1 MHKCEETEL
10 MNLCMIYDGKGNV
23 LMQDRQKKTWSG
35 VTFPGGHVEPG
46 EALVPSV
53 IREIREETGLEIRN
67 VRLCG
72 VKEWFDGEK
81 RSIVF
86 FYKTCD
92 FSGELHSS
100 EEGKVFWVPM
110 EKISEYRLAK
120 DFEKNLEMFLSE
132 EISELFYEPGEDW
145 LQVEAK
151 RS

>member
-1 MHKCEETEL
+1 
-10 MNLCMIYDGKGNV
+10 
-23 LMQDRQKKTWSG
+23 
-35 VTFPGGHVEPG
+35 
-46 EALVPSV
+46 
-53 IREIREETGLEIRN
+53 
-67 VRLCG
+67 
-72 VKEWFDGEK
+72 
-81 RSIVF
+81 F

-145 LQVEAK
+145 LRQY
-151 RS
+151 